1 MAEFVFNRRTKFVAE
16 VLHTAWDME
25 NFQETLQKKN
35 KFRLQLLYDSLD
47 QEWVPYCHGR
57 WVTYTKED
65 LTRNDISVSDF
76 AQSVRT
82 FLKKGRGK
90 V

>member
-1 MAEFVFNRRTKFVAE
+1 MG
-16 VLHTAWDME
+16 HG

-35 KFRLQLLYDSLD
+35 KFQLQLLYDPLD
-47 QEWVPYCHGR
+47 QEWVPDCHGR
-57 WVTYTKED
+57 WVTCAEEV
-65 LTRNDISVSDF
+65 LSRNDISVSDF

-82 FLKKGRGK
+82 LLEKGRGK